1 MWFSVSNAFE
11 KSITIAPAFLLLFNI
26 ERYVSIIYRWAWW
39 VSCRVK
45 QRPAKYIESLGS
57 IKEFIW
63 VYINFPN
70 ILEKLERVYLSATCM
85 FLWTSVFVKHTRY
98 TSSLRVSTKRYWI
111 SFETTA
117 YCKIIELHFF
127 SKSQTRIHILLWKL
141 LRLHTLGFWVLNK
154 INLC

>member
-39 VSCRVK
+39 VSWFL

-85 FLWTSVFVKHTRY
+85 FLWTSVFVRHTRY

-141 LRLHTLGFWVLNK
+141 LRLHTLWFWVLNK